1 MQRLIAASSWRESSL
16 NVLEGELTISVQPN
30 CQVPDDCIAP
40 RSYALFLAK
49 KALDELLH
57 DQDRA

>member
-1 MQRLIAASSWRESSL
+1 MA
-16 NVLEGELTISVQPN
+16 LENGMLAPDFELPN
-30 CQVPDDCIAP
+30 Q
-40 RSYALFLAK
+40 LFLAK